1 MARHDREEVEKD
13 GAPQGGTVQS
23 REFRQRLEAAPHQEN
38 KGPKMRSLGVPQKRG
53 TFPEEGPPSLRW
65 DWGNFLPSTGQAP
78 LPKKPSGK
86 ETTLGP
92 WGERRKKDMERE
104 EAGWGAAHW

>member
-1 MARHDREEVEKD
+1 MPHRE
-13 GAPQGGTVQS
+13 GPS
-23 REFRQRLEAAPHQEN
+23 RAGNFGNGWKLHRTKEN
-38 KGPKMRSLGVPQKRG
+38 KDPKMRSLGVPQKRG

-65 DWGNFLPSTGQAP
+65 DWGNFLPSTGQEP

-86 ETTLGP
+86 EALFGP